1 METRDVLAR
10 PNCLLRGR
18 LAPLG
23 PQYGGSLAH
32 LAYIDGLGDNRELRV
47 SGRWPRC
54 SISFFSEGDVALEYH
69 V

>member
-32 LAYIDGLGDNRELRV
+32 LTYIDGLGDNRELRV
-47 SGRWPRC
+47 RAIGLGVVFL
-54 SISFFSEGDVALEYH
+54 SFSKVMWS
-69 V
+69 